1 MPWGKARKLLRERGW
16 SKSEIEQAKQDHERI
31 AKEGRQNAA
40 NARHLKKNWR
50 DLLHPLRVE
59 RRIVRSQLLYWTKDR
74 SKPHHVF
81 YRRYGAIL
89 DQVYALIVAKLSE
102 RQEIAASVGA
112 SLNLPSNGAH
122 WVDWVDW
129 AGLHLHCAG
138 TEWDDKF
145 KPIEGLRQAVL
156 DDYAGLTFK
165 AGRRRKRVLSRVTQQ
180 AEREQKSL
188 YKRTANELATLQREQ
203 VIDPN
208 DERAAT
214 IKKMQRALRLIDNLD
229 LEEPVPF
236 TWHGVM
242 KDETT
247 KLG

>member
-1 MPWGKARKLLRERGW
+1 MPWKDARKLLRERGW
-16 SKSEIEQAKQDHERI
+16 SKSEIEQAKQEREHI
-31 AKEGRQNAA
+31 VKQGRQAAA
-40 NARHLKKNWR
+40 NIRHLKQNWG
-50 DLLHPLRVE
+50 DLLTPLRNE
-59 RRIVRSQLLYWTKDR
+59 RRIVRAQLFYWTKDK
-74 SKPHHVF
+74 SKSHHAF

-89 DQVYALIVAKLSE
+89 DQVYALIVAKLNE
-102 RQEIAASVGA
+102 RQEIATSVGA
-112 SLNLPSNGAH
+112 SLNLPNNGAH

-129 AGLHLHCAG
+129 VGLHLHCAG
-138 TEWDDKF
+138 TQWDAKF

-156 DDYAGLTFK
+156 DDYAELTFK
-165 AGRRRKRVLSRVTQQ
+165 PGRKCKRVLSRVTQQ
-180 AEREQKSL
+180 AVKAQAQL

-208 DERAAT
+208 DERAAL
-214 IKKMQRALRLIDNLD
+214 IRKMQRALRLIDNLD